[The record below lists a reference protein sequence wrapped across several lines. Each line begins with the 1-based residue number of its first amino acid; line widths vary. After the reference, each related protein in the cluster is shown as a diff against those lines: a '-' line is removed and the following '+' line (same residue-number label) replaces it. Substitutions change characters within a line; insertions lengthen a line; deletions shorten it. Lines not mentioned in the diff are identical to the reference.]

1 MQANLTKAYLARD
14 LQTSSPAACSRTA
27 SSAKLA
33 ADEAVAL
40 ASNFENEGASR
51 WELLVQELPVLRA
64 NLQTTQAQVEAA
76 QAHHQEATAYY
87 SRLENDA
94 RTRANDEILAL
105 EKSKEPH
112 RTRLSESLAQ
122 INAAESEALRLCD
135 EEFSGSIFDWNLAQ
149 FVSGINNLSTLHVL
163 CIGEA
168 GLI

>member
-1 MQANLTKAYLARD
+1 M
-14 LQTSSPAACSRTA
+14 QTSSPAACSRTA

-149 FVSGINNLSTLHVL
+149 FVSGIDT
-163 CIGEA
+163 
-168 GLI
+168 